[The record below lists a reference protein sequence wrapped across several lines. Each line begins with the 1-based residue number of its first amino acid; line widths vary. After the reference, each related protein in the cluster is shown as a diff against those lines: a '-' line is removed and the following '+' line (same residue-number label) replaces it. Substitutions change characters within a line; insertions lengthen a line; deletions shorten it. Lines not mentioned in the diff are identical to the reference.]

1 MGGTAMHK
9 GIQYIGRKQFA
20 LLLVLSNLF
29 SYLTYYPRATAGQ
42 VEFGS
47 SIAGLVLGNLAVW
60 GIGALFFALEDGTG
74 KNLCDFMLLY
84 NRPLGRLYNGLLAA
98 FLGLAAAHSICGF
111 VRFLNREIFP
121 QSSYLV
127 FLLPFLGV
135 LIFGV
140 VVGIESFARTASV
153 IFVCAALSVALI
165 FFGTVGNV
173 EPSALRAYSQ
183 VRWNGLWGTFV
194 AVLQSNVELLL
205 LFTLVKPLAQ
215 RTPSVFQGYFWL
227 ATGGSVGLSLLVNL
241 ALGNYAQTQQYPF
254 YALAVSSDLSV
265 VQRLD
270 SFYLVIW
277 VLISFARV
285 TALLLALCT
294 ALQGVLPDRRYN
306 SGAWTALA
314 LVAALSVA
322 VGASNRLYEWLTAV
336 VKGCFAPLTLAL
348 LPLLYVLYKRAAN
361 GGEKRRGG
369 ARGEAVH

>member
-1 MGGTAMHK
+1 MHK
-9 GIQYIGRKQFA
+9 GIQYIGRKQFV

-29 SYLTYYPRATAGQ
+29 SYLTYYPRASAGQ

-60 GIGALFFALEDGTG
+60 GIGVLFFALEDGTG
-74 KNLCDFMLLY
+74 KNLCDFMLFY

-98 FLGLAAAHSICGF
+98 FLGLSAAHSICGF

-127 FLLPFLGV
+127 FLIPFLGV

-173 EPSALRAYSQ
+173 APSALRAYSQ
-183 VRWNGLWGTFV
+183 VQWTGLWGTFV

-205 LFTLVKPLAQ
+205 LFTLVKHLAQ

-227 ATGGSVGLSLLVNL
+227 ATGGSVGLSLLVKL
-241 ALGNYAQTQQYPF
+241 ALGNYAQMQQYPF

-277 VLISFARV
+277 VLISFVRV

-294 ALQGVLPDRRYN
+294 ALQGMLPDRRYN
-306 SGAWTALA
+306 SGVWTALS
-314 LVAALSVA
+314 LVAALSAA
-322 VGASNRLYEWLTAV
+322 VGASSRLYEWLTAL

-348 LPLLYVLYKRAAN
+348 LPLLYVFYKRTVGR
-361 GGEKRRGG
+361 GGKTRGG